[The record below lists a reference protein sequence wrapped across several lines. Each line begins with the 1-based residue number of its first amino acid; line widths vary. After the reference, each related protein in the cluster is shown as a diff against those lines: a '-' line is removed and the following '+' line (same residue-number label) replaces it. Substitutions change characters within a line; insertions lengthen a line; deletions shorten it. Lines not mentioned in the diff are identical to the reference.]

1 MSASNTR
8 YRTYEQ
14 VSIDM
19 ARLLV
24 AVAMTMILLVANA
37 ARAHELNPAIANI
50 ELRGDGTA
58 NLSLSLSVNLEALI
72 AGIGPEHDNTET
84 APQAAVYETLRQLP
98 LEALL
103 REFEEFEPRY
113 LAGLSV
119 AVDGVPLVLERSSAD
134 IQPVGDTNL
143 ARRTTFEYAAQLPQ
157 DATALKWHYDAE
169 FGALVLRVTRS
180 GDAAPFYANLLAPG
194 ASEIVELSSN
204 RELES
209 TGKTLQRYI
218 KLGFDHILPKG
229 LDHVLFIIGLFLLS
243 ARLKPL
249 LVQVTTFTLAHSV
262 TLALGLLGWV
272 TIPGSIV
279 EPLIAL
285 SIVFVAVEN
294 IFTQNLHRWRAAIVF
309 GFGLLHGLGFAGV
322 LRELSVESGQFAAS
336 LIGFNIGV
344 ELGQVAVVLLCYL
357 AVGYWFGAR
366 SWYHAR
372 IVVPA
377 SVLIALIAGYWFF
390 ERVGVIA

>member
-8 YRTYEQ
+8 YRAYEQ

-58 NLSLSLSVNLEALI
+58 NLSLSVNLEALI

-98 LEALL
+98 PEVLL
-103 REFEEFEPRY
+103 RDFEEFEPRY

-119 AVDGVPLVLERSSAD
+119 AADGVPLVLERSSAY
-134 IQPVGDTNL
+134 IPPVGDTNL
-143 ARRTTFEYAAQLPQ
+143 VRRTTFEYAAQLPQ
-157 DATALKWHYDAE
+157 EAAVLEWRYDAE
-169 FGALVLRVTRS
+169 FGPLVLRVARS
-180 GDAAPFYANLLAPG
+180 GEASPFYANLLAPG
-194 ASEIVELSSN
+194 AAEVVELSAN
-204 RELES
+204 GKPAP
-209 TGKTLQRYI
+209 TGETLQRYI

-294 IFTQNLHRWRAAIVF
+294 IFTQNLHRWRTAIVF